1 MLLVQAPELE
11 VAITLV
17 GVVELVG
24 IRDFGQKG
32 SGILGQRVEE
42 DSVDDEAN
50 RLEKGRQC

>member
-1 MLLVQAPELE
+1 MLLVQAPKLE

-24 IRDFGQKG
+24 IGDFGKNG
-32 SGILGQRVEE
+32 TGILCQRVEE

-50 RLEKGRQC
+50 CLKE